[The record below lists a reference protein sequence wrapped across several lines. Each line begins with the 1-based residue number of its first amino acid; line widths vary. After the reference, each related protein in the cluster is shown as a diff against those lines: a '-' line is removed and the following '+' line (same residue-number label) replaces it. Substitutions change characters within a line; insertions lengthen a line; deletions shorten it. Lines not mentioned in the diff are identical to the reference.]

1 MNAYQQK
8 WTTSGPNAQFGSSVF
23 RSGVGNVAPTPGTA
37 SIYADFP
44 ADEAGPVIVS
54 SVPADNATGVATTAN
69 IVITFD
75 EDIAFGVSGTIT
87 LRSNSGGWADAE
99 VFDVATD
106 QGTGA
111 GQVSIGGAG
120 NTVLTLRPSAAL
132 AASTEHALRFTA
144 GAIKDGRGNP
154 MAAIADD
161 TTLSFTTS
169 SGAFTTVAGQSTRF
183 RDLVDWPTTGG
194 KITIAITGT
203 LPTAA
208 ACYLAEFDNI
218 YLILDVTSG
227 GSMRL
232 FLKDSAGTTVLPTTA
247 IGTVAW
253 GTEFS
258 VIVAV
263 DLAALTAWTT
273 FNGTTTARTLAAN
286 TGNLISGARRLSL
299 LSRAVNTT
307 FAIGTFKS
315 LKVWTDCVSGGGIP
329 PTDTLLR
336 ANGWITG
343 PAAVANA
350 HPWKQGG
357 ATT

>member
-1 MNAYQQK
+1 MLDA
-8 WTTSGPNAQFGSSVF
+8 AVLRRRRSVAWSVPTDAPL
-23 RSGVGNVAPTPGTA
+23 SGVAA
-37 SIYADFP
+37 LHADFL
-44 ADEAGPVIVS
+44 ADEQGPVIVS
-54 SVPADNATGVATTAN
+54 TVPADNATGVLQN
-69 IVITFD
+69 SSIVITFD
-75 EDIAFGVSGTIT
+75 EDLAFGTGLIT
-87 LRSNSGGWADAE
+87 LRRNNAGTWVDDDT
-99 VFDVATD
+99 FDVATD
-106 QGTGA
+106 QGAGP

-120 NTVLTLRPSAAL
+120 NTVLTIRPTASL
-132 AASTEHALRFTA
+132 ADSTEYALRFTA

-161 TTLSFTTS
+161 TTLSFTTTD
-169 SGAFTTVAGQSTRF
+169 GVFTTGAGQLTRF
-183 RDLVDWPTTGG
+183 KDLVDWPTTGG

-208 ACYLAEFDNI
+208 ACYLAEFDNL
-218 YLILDVTSG
+218 YLTLDVTSG
-227 GSMRL
+227 GAMRL
-232 FLKDSAGTTVLPTTA
+232 FLKDSAGATVLATTQ
-247 IGTVAW
+247 IGVVTW
-253 GTEFS
+253 GAEFT

-329 PTDTLLR
+329 PTDALLR

-357 ATT
+357 DTT